1 MTLDIKKSP
10 ELKNKRCKKRSN
22 YQKKILRGKYS
33 PQVFLKKAQEK
44 VLRWIIRHRT
54 IKMTTMYGHREVQK
68 VTLKNSRD
76 KERKSWVKK
85 NDP

>member
-44 VLRWIIRHRT
+44 VLR
-54 IKMTTMYGHREVQK
+54 
-68 VTLKNSRD
+68 
-76 KERKSWVKK
+76 
-85 NDP
+85 